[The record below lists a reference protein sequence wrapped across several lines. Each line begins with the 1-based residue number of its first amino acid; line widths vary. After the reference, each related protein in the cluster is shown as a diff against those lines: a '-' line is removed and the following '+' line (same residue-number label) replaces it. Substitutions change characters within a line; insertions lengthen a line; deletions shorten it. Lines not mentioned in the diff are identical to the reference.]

1 MQKLDTRDPSFAEAW
16 ARVCARGS
24 DEDEAPVREA
34 AHVIV
39 QDVRARGDAAVL
51 EYTRRFD
58 GWEPGGPEGLV
69 LGKDAFRAAF
79 DALPAEG
86 RRALKLAAKRIADF
100 HRRERDAEVPAKRDA
115 IGATLA
121 QVVRPL
127 ARAGLYVPGGTARY
141 PSSVLMT
148 AIPAKVAGVPDV
160 YVCSPG
166 VKGTGEMDAW
176 TLAACHVA
184 GVSRLYRVGGAQAV
198 AAMAYGTASM
208 PAVDKIC
215 GPGNAYV
222 AAAKRLVF
230 GQVDIDMIAGPSE
243 ILVLADAAADPAEV
257 ASDLIAQAEHDTRA
271 VSVLVTP
278 SARLADAT
286 LAEVARQLADL
297 PRSEIARRSLDD
309 RGALVVSRD
318 LAEAVRLADAFAPEH
333 LALHARNAPSLVEAL
348 RAGAVFV
355 GTSTPEAVGDYLAGP
370 SHVLPTAGTA
380 RFASPLSVATFRR
393 RMSVLELTPRALAA
407 VAPAVE
413 ALARAEGLEGHW
425 RAVAVRVGKT
435 AAKASGPGAVAG
447 AGRRGGGRPRSARA
461 RRLPRRRRADPAQ
474 RPAGGRDETGGGKAE
489 RGGERA
495 RGQVAR
501 KTKETDVAVELSLA
515 PGESSIATGLPFFDH
530 MLDQIARH
538 GGMTLAV
545 RAKGD
550 LEVDAH
556 HTWRTW
562 GSASARRCG
571 RRPPTRRGS
580 PGTGTR
586 SCRSTRRSSRWWWTS
601 PAGRT

>member
-1 MQKLDTRDPSFAEAW
+1 VVYKNGLPGETAVQKLDTRDPSFAEAW
-16 ARVCARGS
+16 VRVCARGS

-166 VKGTGEMDAW
+166 VKGTGEMDVW

-286 LAEVARQLADL
+286 LAEVSRQLADL

-333 LALHARNAPSLVEAL
+333 LALHARNAPSLVGKL
-348 RAGAVFV
+348 SRAGAVFV

-425 RAVAVRVGKT
+425 RAVAIRVGKS
-435 AAKASGPGAVAG
+435 AAKASGPGAVAVAG
-447 AGRRGGGRPRSARA
+447 AGRRGGGRPRSGARA
-461 RRLPRRRRADPAQ
+461 PA
-474 RPAGGRDETGGGKAE
+474 PAPK
-489 RGGERA
+489 A
-495 RGQVAR
+495 RG
-501 KTKETDVAVELSLA
+501 S
-515 PGESSIATGLPFFDH
+515 
-530 MLDQIARH
+530 
-538 GGMTLAV
+538 
-545 RAKGD
+545 RA
-550 LEVDAH
+550 A
-556 HTWRTW
+556 
-562 GSASARRCG
+562 AG
-571 RRPPTRRGS
+571 RRTR
-580 PGTGTR
+580 
-586 SCRSTRRSSRWWWTS
+586 
-601 PAGRT
+601 